1 VVFSNA
7 KPLTGDN
14 IQLFRTIGS
23 SDENTGVVVF
33 INNPE
38 LAKGGVPVILQLIV
52 SPLVP
57 LVVVTVPFIKDE
69 LPVPLYN
76 IPGPP
81 VNVRLPAT
89 GLALVIDSTIVVE
102 LLPDLVRLKTVSP
115 VASAPVVVYVV
126 PNNSVS

>member
-7 KPLTGDN
+7 NPLTGDN
-14 IQLFRTIGS
+14 IQLFRTVGS
-23 SDENTGVVVF
+23 SDENTGLLVF

-52 SPLVP
+52 FPLVP
-57 LVVVTVPFIKDE
+57 LVVVMVSFIKDE

-102 LLPDLVRLKTVSP
+102 LLPAAVVLLTVSP
-115 VASAPVVVYVV
+115 VASV
-126 PNNSVS
+126 PDE